1 MPDVPVLPLPRKPL
15 PRKPPPGAK
24 VTVTGPPPQQNPVCT
39 T

>member
-1 MPDVPVLPLPRKPL
+1 MPDVPVLPL

-24 VTVTGPPPQQNPVCT
+24 VTVTGPPPQQNPMCT